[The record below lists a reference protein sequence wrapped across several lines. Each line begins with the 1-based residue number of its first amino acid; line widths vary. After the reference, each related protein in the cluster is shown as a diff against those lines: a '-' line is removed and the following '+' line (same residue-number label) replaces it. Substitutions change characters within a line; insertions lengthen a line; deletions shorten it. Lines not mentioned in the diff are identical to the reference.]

1 MQDTNA
7 EQIQTIAQEYFDSRP
22 NKDVSHKKLAV
33 FFIACPGSGKSSLR
47 AQIVAQLNATY
58 VCNDEVRTILSE
70 RGLPAEL
77 LRPIVRTVWERI
89 NTGAANKFIV
99 FDGNVSASF
108 AEPNSYL
115 NLTKN
120 NNYEIFMVLFEAK
133 PETLIARI
141 AQRDGANGS
150 YLIDDMS
157 NQIKRYNNARTALRA
172 DYVLGEEAEYG
183 ELLKLIKQRLS
194 LHESESNV

>member
-7 EQIQTIAQEYFDSRP
+7 EQIQTISREYFDSRP

-47 AQIVAQLNATY
+47 AQIVEQLNATY
-58 VCNDEVRTILSE
+58 VCNDEVRTMLSE
-70 RGLPAEL
+70 RGLSADL

-89 NTGAANKFIV
+89 NTETANKCIV

-141 AQRDGANGS
+141 AERDGAKGS
-150 YLIDDMS
+150 YLIKDMP
-157 NQIKRYNNARTALRA
+157 NQIKRYNNARAVLRA
-172 DYVLGEEAEYG
+172 DYILSEESTYDEVVMQIQ
-183 ELLKLIKQRLS
+183 LRLAAG
-194 LHESESNV
+194 

>member
-77 LRPIVRTVWERI
+77 LRPIVRKVWGALIPKLLI
-89 NTGAANKFIV
+89 N
-99 FDGNVSASF
+99 
-108 AEPNSYL
+108 L
-115 NLTKN
+115 
-120 NNYEIFMVLFEAK
+120 LFSTAMLVRRLQSQTA
-133 PETLIARI
+133 TLILLRI
-141 AQRDGANGS
+141 ITTK
-150 YLIDDMS
+150 YLWYCLRQ
-157 NQIKRYNNARTALRA
+157 NQK
-172 DYVLGEEAEYG
+172 
-183 ELLKLIKQRLS
+183 RLS
-194 LHESESNV
+194 PELPSATELMVVI